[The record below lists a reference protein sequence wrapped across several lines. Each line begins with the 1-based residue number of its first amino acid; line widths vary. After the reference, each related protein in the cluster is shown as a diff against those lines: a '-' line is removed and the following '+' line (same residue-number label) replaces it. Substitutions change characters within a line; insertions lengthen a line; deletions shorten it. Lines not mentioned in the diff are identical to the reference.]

1 MTCNRDTTMQPVG
14 SYDIRSAAETSDQ
27 LSRFLKTPPRA
38 GIIAGTGL
46 AEIAGAMRVDHA
58 LDYDAIAGF
67 PVSTAISHAGR
78 MLLGVLAGCSVVV
91 MQGRF
96 HLYEGYSPAAVT
108 FPVRVFQALGI
119 KRLVLVNAAGGL
131 NPDFAAGDI
140 MIIDDHINL
149 TGRNPLV
156 GSNEDAWGPR
166 FPDMTTAY
174 TLQLREAAL
183 SAAPAGAGRM
193 RRGVYAGLIGPSLET
208 PAEIRYL
215 RAIGADA
222 VGFSSVMETIAAVHA
237 GMQVLG
243 LSVITNCCSA
253 DDPIP
258 ADVSEIVRM
267 AELTAPRIADIIAH
281 VLERPEPDARGS
293 HGSD

>member
-1 MTCNRDTTMQPVG
+1 
-14 SYDIRSAAETSDQ
+14 
-27 LSRFLKTPPRA
+27 
-38 GIIAGTGL
+38 
-46 AEIAGAMRVDHA
+46 
-58 LDYDAIAGF
+58 
-67 PVSTAISHAGR
+67 
-78 MLLGVLAGCSVVV
+78 
-91 MQGRF
+91 
-96 HLYEGYSPAAVT
+96 
-108 FPVRVFQALGI
+108 
-119 KRLVLVNAAGGL
+119 
-131 NPDFAAGDI
+131 
-140 MIIDDHINL
+140 
-149 TGRNPLV
+149 
-156 GSNEDAWGPR
+156 
-166 FPDMTTAY
+166 
-174 TLQLREAAL
+174 
-183 SAAPAGAGRM
+183 
-193 RRGVYAGLIGPSLET
+193 
-208 PAEIRYL
+208 L